1 MTRAPDIAVTG
12 VTGGLGGRVAR
23 RLADRGIPQRMVA
36 RDPSRAPQLPGA
48 QIAQAA
54 YQDGEAMRHA
64 LDGMRSLFLV
74 SGSEARDRLDQ
85 HRTAID
91 AADAAGVERVV
102 YTSFLAA
109 APDATFTFARDHY
122 HTEEHL
128 RATGLRTVSLRNS
141 LYADELAYWAS
152 YGVIRG
158 PAGDGR
164 FAPVTRDDIAD
175 VAVTV
180 LLNED
185 HDGATF
191 DVTGPELV
199 SMADMA
205 GILSEVLGESVRYE
219 AETLEQAYASR
230 ASFGAPDWEVAG
242 WVTSYAAIATGELEV
257 VTDTVEAL
265 IGRSPIS
272 PRDYLRMAFPSGAT
286 RT

>member
-36 RDPSRAPQLPGA
+36 RDPSRAPQLPGT
-48 QIAQAA
+48 QIAQAT
-54 YQDGEAMRHA
+54 YQDGEAMRRA

-91 AADAAGVERVV
+91 AANAAGVERVV

-128 RATGLRTVSLRNS
+128 RAVGLRTVSLRDS
-141 LYADELAYWAS
+141 LYTDDLPYWVS
-152 YGVIRG
+152 DGVIRG

-164 FAPVTRDDIAD
+164 FAPVVRDDIAD
-175 VAVTV
+175 AAVAV

-185 HDGATF
+185 HDGTTF

-199 SMADMA
+199 SMVDMA
-205 GILSEVLGESVRYE
+205 AILSEALGEPVRYE

-230 ASFGAPDWEVAG
+230 ASFGAPDWEVTG

-257 VTDTVEAL
+257 VTDTVEML
-265 IGRSPIS
+265 TGRSPVS
-272 PRDYLRMAFPSGAT
+272 PRDYLRMAFPNGAAPT
-286 RT
+286 